1 MFNNDFSSFLSIFI
15 IGTIGTAS
23 AIIYY
28 NIDQNN
34 YQNILNIDINK
45 TFSHKNIQTDLDRVI
60 KTVENKEIQC
70 ELDIIELEDRG
81 ELEIIQT
88 SKSNYRWFIL
98 KLIGF
103 D

>member
-1 MFNNDFSSFLSIFI
+1 MFKNGFSPFLSICI

-34 YQNILNIDINK
+34 YRNILNIDINK
-45 TFSHKNIQTDLDRVI
+45 TFSDKNIQTDLDTFI
-60 KTVENKEIQC
+60 KTVENKQIQC
-70 ELDIIELEDRG
+70 ELDIAQLEDRG

-88 SKSNYRWFIL
+88 PRSNYRWFVL